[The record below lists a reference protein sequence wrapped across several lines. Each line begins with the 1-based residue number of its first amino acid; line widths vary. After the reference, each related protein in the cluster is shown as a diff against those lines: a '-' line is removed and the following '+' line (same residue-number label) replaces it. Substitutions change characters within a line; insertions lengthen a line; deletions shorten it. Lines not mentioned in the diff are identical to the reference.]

1 MYGKLGHVFLTE
13 LTELKELNPKN
24 RSGKDCHFRL
34 CTSSSADF
42 VNSVNSV

>member
-1 MYGKLGHVFLTE
+1 MANLGMFFLTE
-13 LTELKELNPKN
+13 LTEFKKLNPKN
-24 RSGKDCHFRL
+24 RSGKDCSVRL